1 MSIGQ
6 NVRPAPKSRNL
17 SCRASCGKLEC
28 AFSEPVK
35 AEKYLEK
42 TTWAEGKLGIG
53 EDLTI
58 RSTLWLF
65 NIAMV

>member
-17 SCRASCGKLEC
+17 SCRASCGRLIC

-42 TTWAEGKLGIG
+42 TTWAKVKLGHWGSVKISLSDLPSG
-53 EDLTI
+53 DLT
-58 RSTLWLF
+58 
-65 NIAMV
+65 